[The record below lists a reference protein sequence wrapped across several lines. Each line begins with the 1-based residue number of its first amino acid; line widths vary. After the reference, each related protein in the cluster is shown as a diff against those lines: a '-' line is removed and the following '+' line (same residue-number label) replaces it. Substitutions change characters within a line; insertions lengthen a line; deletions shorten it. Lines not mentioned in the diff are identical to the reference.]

1 MMTTT
6 LRSALVLTALAVAGG
21 VSVGSTS
28 VGSATVSAQAD
39 APGLR
44 PAPGP
49 SSSAMPPAL
58 QNVRFEQKLDATL
71 PLDAVFRDEQG
82 AAVKLGN
89 YFGTRPV
96 VLAFV
101 YYECPMLCTQIL
113 NGLAS
118 GIGVLDQTV
127 GKDFDVVAISF
138 DPRETPVMAAAKKA
152 AYLDRYARP
161 GSERGWHFLTGD
173 EANIRRVTDTA
184 GFHFAWDEQTQ
195 QFAHASGVIVVTPD
209 GRLARYLFGIEYPP
223 RDLKF
228 ALMESSAGR
237 IGSVV
242 DQVLLYCYHYEPATG
257 SYSLVAM
264 NAVRLG
270 GVVTMAMLFGFIAI
284 SLRRDS
290 RAPAG
295 H

>member
-1 MMTTT
+1 MRLQ
-6 LRSALVLTALAVAGG
+6 LRSTALTATLALLGA
-21 VSVGSTS
+21 VSVF
-28 VGSATVSAQAD
+28 AQPD

-49 SSSAMPPAL
+49 VSSATPPAL
-58 QNVRFEQKLDATL
+58 QQVSFNQKLDAQL
-71 PLDAVFRDEQG
+71 PLDAVFRDEDGRQV
-82 AAVKLGN
+82 ALGD
-89 YFGTRPV
+89 YFGRRPV

-113 NGLAS
+113 NGLVS
-118 GIGVLDQTV
+118 GLGVLDQTA
-127 GKDFDVVAISF
+127 GRDFDVVAISF
-138 DPRETPVMAAAKKA
+138 DARETPVMAAAKKA

-161 GSERGWHFLTGD
+161 GAEQGWHFLTGD

-184 GFHFAWDEQTQ
+184 GFHYAWDESTQ
-195 QFAHASGVIVVTPD
+195 QFAHASGVMVVTPD

-228 ALMESSAGR
+228 ALMESSEGR

-257 SYSLVAM
+257 TYSLAAM
-264 NAVRLG
+264 NAVRVGGAVTVLLLLG
-270 GVVTMAMLFGFIAI
+270 FVGI
-284 SLRRDS
+284 SLRRDG
-290 RAPAG
+290 RALVG

>member
-1 MMTTT
+1 MTPTN
-6 LRSALVLTALAVAGG
+6 RFVLGLAPFVLAGA
-21 VSVGSTS
+21 VSLG
-28 VGSATVSAQAD
+28 AQAD

-49 SSSAMPPAL
+49 PASSMPSAL
-58 QNVRFEQKLDATL
+58 QTVRFEQKLDATL
-71 PLDAVFRDEQG
+71 PLDAAFRDEQG
-82 AAVKLGN
+82 QVVKLGD
-89 YFGTRPV
+89 YFGRRPV

-113 NGLAS
+113 NGLVS
-118 GIGVLDQTV
+118 GLGVLDQTA
-127 GKDFDVVAISF
+127 GTDFDVVAISF
-138 DPRETPVMAAAKKA
+138 DARETPVMAAAKKA

-161 GSERGWHFLTGD
+161 GAERGWHFLTGD
-173 EANIRRVTDTA
+173 EASIRRVTGAA

-228 ALMESSAGR
+228 ALMESSEGR

-242 DQVLLYCYHYEPATG
+242 DQVLLYCYHYVAATG
-257 SYSLVAM
+257 TYSFVAM
-264 NAVRLG
+264 SAVRLG
-270 GVVTMAMLFGFIAI
+270 GALTMVMLLGFIAI
-284 SLRRDS
+284 SLRRDA

-295 H
+295 R